1 MTMKLGIM
9 QPYFLPY
16 IGYFQLI
23 NAVDKYVI
31 YDDVN
36 FIKGGWINRNQ
47 ILLNDDA
54 FMINIPMEGA
64 SSFKKINEI
73 NIGKKKDK
81 LLITIQQAYKKAPFY
96 DEVIPLVNG
105 IIQYNNDNLALFIS
119 NSIIKI
125 AKYLQINT
133 EIILSSEI
141 KKNNA
146 LKAQEKVISI
156 CKIIGASE
164 YYNAIGG
171 RELYDRVVFADNNI
185 ELKFL
190 KPKRIEYVQFKNE
203 FIPWLS
209 ILDVMMFNS
218 KEAIRDMLN
227 KYECV

>member
-1 MTMKLGIM
+1 MKVGIM

-36 FIKGGWINRNQ
+36 FIKGGWINRNR
-47 ILLNDDA
+47 ILLNNEA
-54 FMINIPMEGA
+54 FMFNIPMAGA

-73 NIGKKKDK
+73 NIGKNKDK

-96 DEVIPLVNG
+96 NKVIPLIDE
-105 IIQYNNDNLALFIS
+105 IIQYNNENLALFIS
-119 NSIIKI
+119 NSIIRI
-125 AKYLQINT
+125 TEYLNINT

-141 KKNNA
+141 VKNND

-156 CKIIGASE
+156 CKAIGASE
-164 YYNAIGG
+164 YYNTIGG
-171 RELYDRVVFADNNI
+171 KELYDRVVFANNNI
-185 ELKFL
+185 ELMFL
-190 KPKRIEYVQFKNE
+190 KPKQIEYIQFKNK

-218 KEAIRDMLN
+218 QEEVRDMLN
-227 KYECV
+227 KYECL